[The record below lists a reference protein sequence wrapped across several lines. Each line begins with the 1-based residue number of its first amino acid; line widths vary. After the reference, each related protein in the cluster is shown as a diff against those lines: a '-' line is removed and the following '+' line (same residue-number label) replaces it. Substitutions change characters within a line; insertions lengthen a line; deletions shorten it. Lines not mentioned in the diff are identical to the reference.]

1 MSSQKSE
8 VVYFS
13 TRREAEVFCQSERQ
27 SGRDRDVYEI
37 AMSGFEVVF
46 VVAHTINRAHDY
58 AVYLL
63 RDRIGLSVKKCTKE
77 HKTLNE
83 QIYELSAQ
91 QVNEMTRLLA
101 ERKKQ
106 LKGETDQPP
115 VDQPQE

>member
-1 MSSQKSE
+1 MANQKSD

-13 TRREAEVFCQSERQ
+13 TRQEAEVFCQSERQ

-37 AMSGFEVVF
+37 VMSGFEVVF

-63 RDRIGLSVKKCTKE
+63 RDRVGLSVKKCTKE
-77 HKTLNE
+77 QKTLSQ

-91 QVNEMTRLLA
+91 QVEEMKRMLK
-101 ERKKQ
+101 EREKQ
-106 LKGETDQPP
+106 LKQ
-115 VDQPQE
+115 